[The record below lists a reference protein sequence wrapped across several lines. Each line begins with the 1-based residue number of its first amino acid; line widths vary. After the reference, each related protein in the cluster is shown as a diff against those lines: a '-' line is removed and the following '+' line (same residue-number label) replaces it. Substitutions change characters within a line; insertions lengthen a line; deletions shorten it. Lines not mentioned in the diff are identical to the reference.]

1 MSRGDLQEMEVGTKQ
16 SRTAVN
22 ANAKPAGS
30 ADADASGVSTP
41 GQTGNWEDLGG
52 PTPDN
57 YKNDDDS
64 AKIKD
69 PAATLKT
76 VKDAVNAKAKAAE
89 AMKSGDNAKMSY
101 EETELED
108 DEVIS
113 EEEVTEEETVEES
126 EEVVEADSIAA
137 MRERAAKRRK
147 QRYGA
152 SDTSRGGRDD
162 FRPYTKADYERGEAN
177 DPRKKDQKEEFEAE
191 ETFDIE
197 EDLQALHQV
206 NEEEGL
212 SEEYQEK
219 SKIVFEAALRSKV
232 AQIKEALD
240 EEYEVQFEQKVLE
253 SVEEIKSE
261 LQERVDAYLE
271 YVADEWIA
279 QNELAVQAGLKEE
292 LTESFLS
299 GMKNLFEEHY
309 VQIPEEKYDVLESMV
324 DKLDE
329 METKLNE
336 QIERNVALNNRL
348 SESVADRIFDEI
360 SEGLA
365 VTQKEKLASLS
376 ESVEFESETQ
386 YREKLETLKESY
398 FPKKTVSEE
407 ARVETLSE
415 GVDVATE
422 FHSDVMN
429 SYLKTLSTVAKN

>member
-1 MSRGDLQEMEVGTKQ
+1 MSRGTNLQEMEVGTKQ

-22 ANAKPAGS
+22 AGAKAGEAMS
-30 ADADASGVSTP
+30 HSNASGVSTP

-57 YKNDDDS
+57 YKVDDDS
-64 AKIKD
+64 AKLKEPSGLKSVSAVTKGAKGADPMKGLKKSDAIKED
-69 PAATLKT
+69 EDLE
-76 VKDAVNAKAKAAE
+76 D
-89 AMKSGDNAKMSY
+89 
-101 EETELED
+101 EEVIEEELE
-108 DEVIS
+108 
-113 EEEVTEEETVEES
+113 EEETVAEAKKEDKEDDEEDDDEDEDEEE
-126 EEVVEADSIAA
+126 EEV
-137 MRERAAKRRK
+137 
-147 QRYGA
+147 
-152 SDTSRGGRDD
+152 
-162 FRPYTKADYERGEAN
+162 
-177 DPRKKDQKEEFEAE
+177 KES
-191 ETFDIE
+191 FDIE
-197 EDLQALHQV
+197 EDLQALQNI

-219 SKIVFEAALRSKV
+219 SRIVFESALRSKV
-232 AQIKEALD
+232 AQIKEAL
-240 EEYEVQFEQKVLE
+240 EEQYESKFEQQITE

-324 DKLDE
+324 EKLDE

-336 QIERNVALNNRL
+336 QIERNILLNNRL

-398 FPKKTVSEE
+398 FPKKTVSEQ
-407 ARVETLSE
+407 AKVETLSE
-415 GVDVATE
+415 GVDVAVE
-422 FHSDVMN
+422 SHSPAM
-429 SYLKTLSTVAKN
+429 SAYLRTLSTVAKN

>member
-41 GQTGNWEDLGG
+41 GQTGSWEDLGG

-89 AMKSGDNAKMSY
+89 AMKSGDKAKMSY

-108 DEVIS
+108 EEVIS
-113 EEEVTEEETVEES
+113 EEEVTEEETVAES
-126 EEVVEADSIAA
+126 EEVEEVAEEEIVE
-137 MRERAAKRRK
+137 
-147 QRYGA
+147 
-152 SDTSRGGRDD
+152 
-162 FRPYTKADYERGEAN
+162 
-177 DPRKKDQKEEFEAE
+177 E

-309 VQIPEEKYDVLESMV
+309 VSIPEEKYDVLESMV

-429 SYLKTLSTVAKN
+429 AYLKTLSTVAKN